1 MEKRVARFKKELP
14 ALANL
19 IKKCEEAGSKQGYLH
34 AIDGRWGRIR
44 RSGGKILVHTVLNI
58 LLQMTG
64 SLSMKYGMCLA
75 ENKMI
80 AEKVALD
87 SNGWPAFVVNMHDE
101 VQMEVPESEV
111 LDMHYTLD
119 YSLEGDETEKK
130 AIKRVWG
137 SEEKRV
143 LIEQG
148 KMWSAPSLVSASDGI
163 ISVTRQYHRAGHIL
177 AETMTEAGKLLKLR
191 TPLAGEYKIGSSWAD
206 TH

>member
-19 IKKCEEAGSKQGYLH
+19 IKKCEEAGSKQGYLQ

-44 RSGGKILVHTVLNI
+44 RNSGKILVHTVLNV

-75 ENKMI
+75 ENQMI
-80 AEKVALD
+80 RERVALD
-87 SNGWPAFVVNMHDE
+87 CNGWPAFVVNMHDE
-101 VQMEVPESEV
+101 VQMEVPADEV
-111 LDMHYTLD
+111 LEMQ
-119 YSLEGDETEKK
+119 YSLPYHLEGDETEKK
-130 AIKRVWG
+130 AIKRIWG
-137 SEEKRV
+137 AEEKRIHV
-143 LIEQG
+143 EDG
-148 KMWSAPSLVSASDGI
+148 KMWSAPSIVSAEAGMI
-163 ISVTRQYHRAGHIL
+163 LVKRQYHRAGQIL

-191 TPLAGEYKIGSSWAD
+191 CPLAGEYKLGNNWHD